1 MELLPSSTRP
11 GSMNKLLASLLV
23 ILHACML
30 LAREAPHPLDSNQ
43 KYPAQTEATAAKPGV
58 LHFSGQVSHG
68 EEFRQ
73 AIGRDLF
80 FVLDPLDDGWTIS
93 VFPAAQCTPEGQD
106 DFVAVATEPFF
117 GSNPRFI
124 DTSGGEQS
132 LHSSP
137 REFQFVLDCKAY
149 KRERELVGTATA
161 GNASEKASA
170 KAMAKLGTSAM
181 GSGKLTILDS
191 KVSKSGK
198 DEAGNDLLQV
208 DWLKFQVDIVL
219 PGGLRLGVT
228 PTVSN
233 GHK

>member
-1 MELLPSSTRP
+1 M
-11 GSMNKLLASLLV
+11 KKFLASLLV
-23 ILHACML
+23 ILPACTL
-30 LAREAPHPLDSNQ
+30 LAAKGQHPLDSNQ
-43 KYPAQTEATAAKPGV
+43 NHPAQTEATAAKPGV
-58 LHFSGQVSHG
+58 LHLSGEVSHG
-68 EEFRQ
+68 EEFRK

-93 VFPAAQCTPEGQD
+93 VFPAAQCTREGQD

-124 DTSGGEQS
+124 DTSGGEQA

-137 REFQFVLDCKAY
+137 REFQFLLDCKSY
-149 KRERELVGTATA
+149 KRESALVGTATA
-161 GNASEKASA
+161 GNVSENASA
-170 KAMAKLGTSAM
+170 NAMAKLGTSAM

-191 KVSKSGK
+191 KVVKSGK

-219 PGGLRLGVT
+219 PGGLKRGVT

-233 GHK
+233 GH